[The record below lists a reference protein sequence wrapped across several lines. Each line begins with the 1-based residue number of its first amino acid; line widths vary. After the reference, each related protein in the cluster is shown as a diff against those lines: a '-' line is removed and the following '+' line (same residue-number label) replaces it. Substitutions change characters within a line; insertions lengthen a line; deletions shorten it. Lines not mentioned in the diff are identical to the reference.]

1 MSLELQSILLP
12 FKGLARGDVGCAID
26 AAVIGMYVRICTM
39 TSSEYI
45 THLRCPQPKSNP
57 TLIIEKGI
65 YLRHKILIKRRYTR
79 QLNPSVE

>member
-45 THLRCPQPKSNP
+45 THLIQ
-57 TLIIEKGI
+57 
-65 YLRHKILIKRRYTR
+65 H
-79 QLNPSVE
+79 